1 MTSRKILSDKEANEL
16 RQCEY
21 YGLKKE
27 DSQWTAYWT
36 DGDYTTLCKTH
47 TDNWKHA
54 NHILKCLLSNYW
66 NERKERMMYKQTINL
81 IRGAS
86 KIELA
91 ELANHVRDEME
102 LRGMGASPFDGRKI
116 RKGVCRLKDLLN
128 KYYFRL
134 DVGENVPPDAD

>member
-16 RQCEY
+16 RRYEH

-27 DSQWTAYWT
+27 DKQLTAYWT
-36 DGDYTTLCKTH
+36 DGDYTTLYRTH
-47 TDNWKHA
+47 TNNWKEA
-54 NHILKCLLSNYW
+54 EHILKCLVSNYW
-66 NERKERMMYKQTINL
+66 QEREERIIFKAKVRM
-81 IRGAS
+81 IRSLS

-91 ELANHVRDEME
+91 ELADHVKDEME
-102 LRGMGASPFDGRKI
+102 LRGMGASPFGGRKI

-134 DVGENVPPDAD
+134 DVGEYVPPNDD

>member
-1 MTSRKILSDKEANEL
+1 MTSRTILSGREAKEL

-27 DSQWTAYWT
+27 DGKWTAYWT
-36 DGDYTTLCKTH
+36 DGDYTTLYQTH
-47 TDNWKHA
+47 TDNWKQA
-54 NHILKCLLSNYW
+54 NHILKCLVSNYW
-66 NERKERMMYKQTINL
+66 QEREEHILFKEKVRM
-81 IRGAS
+81 IRSSS

-91 ELANHVRDEME
+91 ELSDHVRDEME
-102 LRGMGASPFDGRKI
+102 LRGMSASPFDGRKI

-134 DVGENVPPDAD
+134 DAGDYVSP

>member
-1 MTSRKILSDKEANEL
+1 MTSRKILSGKETNEL

-21 YGLKKE
+21 YGLKQE
-27 DSQWTAYWT
+27 DGQWTAYWT
-36 DGDYTTLCKTH
+36 DGDFTTLYKTH
-47 TDNWKHA
+47 TGKWKQA

-66 NERKERMMYKQTINL
+66 NERNERMMYKQTIKL

-91 ELANHVRDEME
+91 ELADHVRDEME
-102 LRGMGASPFDGRKI
+102 MRGMCASPFNGRKI

-134 DVGENVPPDAD
+134 DVGEYVPPDAD

>member
-1 MTSRKILSDKEANEL
+1 MTSRKTLSRRESNEL
-16 RQCEY
+16 RRYEY

-27 DSQWTAYWT
+27 DGQWTAYWT
-36 DGDYTTLCKTH
+36 DGDSTTLYQTH
-47 TDNWKHA
+47 KANWKEA
-54 NHILKCLLSNYW
+54 EHILKCLVANYW
-66 NERKERMMYKQTINL
+66 EERKERMMYKQTVKL

-91 ELANHVRDEME
+91 ELADHVRDEME
-102 LRGMGASPFDGRKI
+102 IRGMCASPFDGRKI

-134 DVGENVPPDAD
+134 DVGEYVPLDAD